1 MSDRKS
7 PGVQTFTDRVLT
19 GRMDVHDLLL
29 LSVFRMP
36 GSKGH
41 AFHACMKCGAIRSII
56 GVKIFFCFDIIS
68 IRKPYK
74 IFKFLWK

>member
-1 MSDRKS
+1 
-7 PGVQTFTDRVLT
+7 
-19 GRMDVHDLLL
+19 
-29 LSVFRMP
+29 
-36 GSKGH
+36 
-41 AFHACMKCGAIRSII
+41 MKCGAIRSII